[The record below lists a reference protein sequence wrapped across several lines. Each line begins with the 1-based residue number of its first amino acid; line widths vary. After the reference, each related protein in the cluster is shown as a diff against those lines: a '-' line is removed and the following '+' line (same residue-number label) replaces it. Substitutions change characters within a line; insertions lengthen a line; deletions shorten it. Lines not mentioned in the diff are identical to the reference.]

1 MSFTKLILCLLIL
14 LSQSCSTTTYQQRL
28 WDRLNTVP
36 EETRADPDWS
46 SFSPP
51 YWKPQ

>member
-1 MSFTKLILCLLIL
+1 MKTLLLTAL
-14 LSQSCSTTTYQQRL
+14 LLTSCSTTTCRQRL

-46 SFSPP
+46 YFSPP